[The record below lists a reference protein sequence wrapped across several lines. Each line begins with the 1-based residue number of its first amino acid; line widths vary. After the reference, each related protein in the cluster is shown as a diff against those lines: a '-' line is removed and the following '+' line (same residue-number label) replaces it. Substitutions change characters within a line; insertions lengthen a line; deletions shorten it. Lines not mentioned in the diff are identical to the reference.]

1 MENTN
6 YINDEIYNKED
17 DIKDRK
23 LKKKIKIMQM
33 KKK

>member
-6 YINDEIYNKED
+6 YINAEIYNKED